1 MPPSKKVRFRPVVF
15 TGRVRSFKNG
25 DFCDRCSVGCA
36 SRMAC
41 PHGPMRDL
49 EPQRP
54 TSMQVA
60 IRIRPRLTAAE
71 LAEPSAVSCQGACEV
86 HLRTDL
92 AVHSFACDSALDEGS
107 GQDAVWHAVGAPA
120 LAATLDGYNSSILA
134 YGQTGAG
141 KTHTMVGTGTAE
153 GIIPRAAAALFGHDG
168 RSAPGVCVRAA
179 FLQLYNEHVCDLLRP
194 ERANLAIRE
203 SIQRG
208 VYVEGLS
215 EVVVSSAVEV
225 LALLQRGH
233 AARATAATHANELSS
248 RSHAIFILRLEHP
261 HQHPHPHPHPPHS
274 AKLCLVDLAGSE
286 SARGGVS
293 GQYLEECKRINQ
305 SLSALANVI
314 HALSR
319 APCALDARGGLA
331 PSWAPAWGVPS
342 SCAARKAAAG
352 TAHAG
357 PLSPGGTPFGVA
369 AAHVPYRDSKL
380 TQP

>member
-1 MPPSKKVRFRPVVF
+1 
-15 TGRVRSFKNG
+15 
-25 DFCDRCSVGCA
+25 
-36 SRMAC
+36 
-41 PHGPMRDL
+41 
-49 EPQRP
+49 
-54 TSMQVA
+54 
-60 IRIRPRLTAAE
+60 
-71 LAEPSAVSCQGACEV
+71 
-86 HLRTDL
+86 
-92 AVHSFACDSALDEGS
+92 
-107 GQDAVWHAVGAPA
+107 
-120 LAATLDGYNSSILA
+120 
-134 YGQTGAG
+134 
-141 KTHTMVGTGTAE
+141 MVGTGAAE
-153 GIIPRAAAALFGHDG
+153 GIIPRAAAALFGHEG

-261 HQHPHPHPHPPHS
+261 HQHPHPPHS

-314 HALSR
+314 HALSRAPCALDARGGLAPSWAR